1 MSFISP
7 IPVDTNGK
15 QRAVGGMQSLGKDDF
30 LKLLISKLQNQDPLK
45 PMEDQ
50 NFIAQLA
57 QFSSLEQ
64 MNNMATGIDKS
75 NQLGLLQM
83 QSLNNVMAS
92 GLIGKD
98 VKATYSSIYVDQ
110 QNKPDINYTLKSP
123 ADKITFVIKDEQGN
137 VVNTLYQEHVS
148 IGQNTLVWDGTDK
161 MGNAVPE
168 GNYTVEATAT
178 DPSGATFKPDMSLVG
193 NVESVIYRNGSAYL
207 RVNGTEVPLGDITA
221 VGEPGAYTGSATT
234 DDGSDW

>member
-7 IPVDTNGK
+7 IPVDANGQ
-15 QRAVGGMQSLGKDDF
+15 QRTTGGMQSLGKNDF

-45 PMEDQ
+45 PMDDE

-64 MNNMATGIDKS
+64 MNNISSGIDKS
-75 NQLGLLQM
+75 NNLDFLQM

-137 VVNTLYQEHVS
+137 VVNTLYQEHVA

-168 GNYTVEATAT
+168 GNYSIEATAT
-178 DPSGATFKPDMSLVG
+178 DPSGATFKPDMSLAG
-193 NVESVIYRNGSAYL
+193 KVESVIYRNGSAYL
-207 RVNGTEVPLGDITA
+207 RVNGTEVPLGAITA
-221 VGEPGAYTGSATT
+221 VGEPGAYTDSANS
-234 DDGSDW
+234 DGGSDW